1 MNRIISTILTIALT
15 TPLIAGLLE
24 IPIALAQLLP
34 VKITNIYV
42 YDTDGVLK
50 PITQTGIEGVVDG
63 GIWPAEPIIVEV
75 TVGLQVPFKIVVYD
89 PTETYKY
96 IEQSV
101 PPMTP
106 GSYNITVYV
115 PDKFA
120 NLIGQVIFKVEP
132 GFGDPYYYPG
142 TFAVYPKLVVNP
154 KVTTLV
160 DELGTPLPV
169 SFTVYGVPSYNSLNE
184 IRIGG
189 VCLISVT
196 DGAPDA
202 YAVVSKTYTLLTV
215 CGHSIPNGTYTVSFI
230 LADNT
235 YLPKYK
241 VDTLTI
247 RPMVYFVRKSGHGM
261 WVDDSLVSERLK
273 KDLGP
278 EINDAKNITIYG
290 VGFPANVKIKSITLV
305 NKNFTDLGVS
315 YKVDFFLQGI
325 EVSTTAFGELN
336 VTLDVKSNM
345 TAGLY
350 YPEVEYFY
358 FNGTDYITD
367 KTSFI
372 STYYLVRPILLFLYN
387 GQLYK
392 DYPVILYPGDT
403 ITIAAFGYGPSKDWT
418 TDPVKLHVYV
428 DTQLLTEVDLAKN
441 GHAVFTATLP
451 DNLTYGAHYIKGI
464 DDWKYGYTLAVVIG
478 GRAVFT
484 VINPI
489 TMKPINVYK
498 VTASYYGKILTVC
511 PCETVLGCSYC
522 NMTVVYNGECDYL
535 GDYVKV
541 VIYGLTPGEK
551 LVKVYLGGVELSP
564 DLIVDAKSADAN
576 GRMEFTFIVP
586 TIPQGTYTITVV
598 TETQTIQV
606 VWAYNASINY
616 IEVVPKIL
624 LLPLSEEPYI
634 PVLVGSGVVRVVGTG
649 FPQGVLFYKALL
661 NDTDALEALTT
672 QVAKWST
679 DESGVVIGGK
689 IKDLVIKPALLIP
702 MIEPGKYSIRLVY
715 YVGTTLDY
723 SLSGYVYVVNNIS
736 KIPSVDEITSAIRE
750 ALDNVR
756 TTLDTLSQTLG
767 GKVDQV
773 LSVVNDIKDNMGK
786 LNDIVSKLD
795 SISSNLASASDKIT
809 NAANKIDTISGQLQ
823 TVTSALDD
831 VKKGIDGLKTD
842 VGNVKTSV
850 DAVKTSVDNVASSVN
865 SVGGKVDDVSKK
877 VDSVG
882 GTASSAMYIGIVA
895 TIFALLATVFALLA
909 YTTIK
914 KSVAP
919 K

>member
-1 MNRIISTILTIALT
+1 MNRIISTILIVALI

-24 IPIALAQLLP
+24 IPIALAQLQP

-50 PITQTGIEGVVDG
+50 PITQTGIEDVVNG

-75 TVGLQVPFKIVVYD
+75 SVGLQVPFKIVVTD
-89 PTETYKY
+89 PVEMYTYL
-96 IEQSV
+96 EQSV

-142 TFAVYPKLVVNP
+142 TYAVYPKLVVNP

-169 SFTVYGVPSYNSLNE
+169 SFTVYGVPSYNSLKE

-215 CGHSIPNGTYTVSFI
+215 CGHSIPADTYTVSFI

-235 YLPKYK
+235 YLSKYK

-247 RPMVYFVRKSGHGM
+247 RPMVYFERKSGHGM
-261 WVDDSLVSERLK
+261 WVDDSLLSPGLIG
-273 KDLGP
+273 DP
-278 EINDAKNITIYG
+278 EINDAKNIIIRG
-290 VGFPANVKIKSITLV
+290 VGFPANVKIASITLV
-305 NKNFTDLGVS
+305 NKNYTGLGVS

-325 EVSTTAFGELN
+325 DVPTGAFGEFR

-350 YPEVEYFY
+350 YPVVVYFDPVTSKY
-358 FNGTDYITD
+358 SDPI
-367 KTSFI
+367 SFI
-372 STYYLVRPILLFLYN
+372 NTYYLVRPILLFLYN
-387 GQLYK
+387 GLLYK
-392 DYPVILYPGDT
+392 EYPVVLYPGDN
-403 ITIAAFGYGPSKDWT
+403 ITIVAFGYGPGKDWT
-418 TDPVKLHVYV
+418 TNSVKLYIYI
-428 DTQLLTEVDLAKN
+428 DTQLLTEVELEKN
-441 GHAVFTATLP
+441 GHAVTTTTLP
-451 DNLTYGAHYIKGI
+451 HDLTYGSHYIKGI
-464 DDWKYGYTLAVVIG
+464 DDWKYEYTVAVVIG

-489 TMKPINVYK
+489 TKKPTDVNK
-498 VTASYYGKILTVC
+498 VTASWYGKILTVC

-522 NMTVVYNGECDYL
+522 NKTVVYNGECDYL

-541 VIYGLTPGEK
+541 MIYGLTPGEK
-551 LVKVYLGGVELSP
+551 LVKVYLGGAELP
-564 DLIVDAKSADAN
+564 ADLIVDAKPADAN

-634 PVLVGSGVVRVVGTG
+634 PVLVGSGVVRVIGTG

-672 QVAKWST
+672 QVTKWST

-723 SLSGYVYVVNNIS
+723 SLPGYVYVVNNIS
-736 KIPSVDEITSAIRE
+736 KIPSVDDITSAIRE
-750 ALDNVR
+750 GLDNVR
-756 TTLDTLSQTLG
+756 TTLNTLSQTLG

-773 LSVVNDIKDNMGK
+773 LSVVNDIKDNLGK
-786 LNDIVSKLD
+786 LNDIVSRLD

-877 VDSVG
+877 VDSIG

-895 TIFALLATVFALLA
+895 TIFALLATLFALLA